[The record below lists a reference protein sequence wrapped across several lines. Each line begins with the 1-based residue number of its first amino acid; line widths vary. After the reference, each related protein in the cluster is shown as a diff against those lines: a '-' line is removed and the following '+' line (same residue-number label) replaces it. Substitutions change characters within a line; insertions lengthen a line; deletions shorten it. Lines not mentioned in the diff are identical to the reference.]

1 MAADWDRVA
10 RMEAILDESDR
21 AAADMERALEKM
33 DALRDGMT
41 ALFQYYGSEDWHAD
55 RAADKPANVKAGV
68 LSEDAV
74 YDLITD
80 VRDAAFDMMELAAD
94 ILKNRI

>member
-10 RMEAILDESDR
+10 RMEAILDESDG

-55 RAADKPANVKAGV
+55 RAADKPAEVKAGV

>member
-1 MAADWDRVA
+1 MAADWERVT
-10 RMEAILDESDR
+10 RMEEILDGSE
-21 AAADMERALEKM
+21 AAAEGLARELDRM

-55 RAADKPANVKAGV
+55 RAADKPAEVKAGV

-74 YDLITD
+74 YDLITRL
-80 VRDAAFDMMELAAD
+80 RDLSFRMLETATD

>member
-10 RMEAILDESDR
+10 RMEAILDESDG

-55 RAADKPANVKAGV
+55 READKPANVKAGV

-74 YDLITD
+74 YDLITRLRDLSFRMLETATD
-80 VRDAAFDMMELAAD
+80 V
-94 ILKNRI
+94 LKNRI